1 MSAGYHQVEWH
12 GRNDNGSQV
21 SSGVYLYRI
30 EAGAFQQVRLSA
42 TGRQNDV
49 AAIKVDYLFPGFLKP

>member
-1 MSAGYHQVEWH
+1 HRVTWD

-30 EAGAFQQVRLSA
+30 EAGEFQQVRLSA
-42 TGRQNDV
+42 TGRQNDATAV
-49 AAIKVDYLFPGFLKP
+49 RGDKVTSLLGRLS